1 MEKERMKAD
10 CKDDSTEVSFVNCK
24 ACVDLSQLFIL
35 CMPLC
40 SSIQLQEY
48 LPEVLLS
55 GKAVKK
61 EATRADSKPKSE
73 KSSED
78 SWDFTLKR

>member
-1 MEKERMKAD
+1 MLSESVVYLAHVRSA
-10 CKDDSTEVSFVNCK
+10 
-24 ACVDLSQLFIL
+24 AC
-35 CMPLC
+35 
-40 SSIQLQEY
+40 IQLQEY

-55 GKAVKK
+55 GKAVRK

-78 SWDFTLKR
+78 L